1 MCFREINLT
10 AVCKMDW
17 MWTEVE
23 KKQLNAKI
31 QTIAVFLIF
40 IILFIGG
47 NKSLLLPV
55 DFL

>member
-1 MCFREINLT
+1 
-10 AVCKMDW
+10 MDW

-40 IILFIGG
+40 IILFFGG